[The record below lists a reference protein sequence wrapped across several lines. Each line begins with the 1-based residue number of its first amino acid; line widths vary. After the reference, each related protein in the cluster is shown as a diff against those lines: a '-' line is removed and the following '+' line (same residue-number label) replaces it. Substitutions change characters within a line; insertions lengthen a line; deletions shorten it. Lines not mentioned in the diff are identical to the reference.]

1 MKPSRPHPLYFLVAA
16 LSIVFT
22 VSACAYG
29 VMSFKARGS
38 EAYSNEKDA
47 GLMRLM
53 REHGGKVLGAE
64 IAALALAAFAAMASD
79 ARRERHSA
87 TTRDD
92 ANSPAGDGA
101 AEQ

>member
-16 LSIVFT
+16 LGIVFT

-29 VMSFKARGS
+29 VMSFKARGG
-38 EAYSNEKDA
+38 EAYSNEQDA

-53 REHGGKVLGAE
+53 REHGRKVLGGE

-79 ARRERHSA
+79 ARRNRQST

-92 ANSPAGDGA
+92 AEPPINES
-101 AEQ
+101 